1 MQIIEAM
8 TGPDSP
14 GEERLIQTLAGELDD
29 AYTLFRR
36 VLLPRAT
43 DAIDTVLVGPFG
55 VLVITTHEYAGT
67 YACEGDEW
75 FHSPDGGQ
83 SWQLSTENPIKQA
96 LYDHIQLK
104 SYLAREGLHGVPLE
118 KAVVFTNPKTNL
130 IPQRPAARLFGLRE
144 LQQYARQLTG
154 QAYLTPARVED
165 VVAALRRTIK
175 GTVQAR
181 TAEVR
186 AAPATR
192 RAGRSPTTWLLV
204 LGIALLG
211 ISATCFTLA
220 LVLLVQNLV

>member
-118 KAVVFTNPKTNL
+118 KAS
-130 IPQRPAARLFGLRE
+130 AALKEGVRQTFLE
-144 LQQYARQLTG
+144 LGIQSVPRNWL
-154 QAYLTPARVED
+154 D
-165 VVAALRRTIK
+165 VVA
-175 GTVQAR
+175 
-181 TAEVR
+181 VR
-186 AAPATR
+186 
-192 RAGRSPTTWLLV
+192 V
-204 LGIALLG
+204 
-211 ISATCFTLA
+211 
-220 LVLLVQNLV
+220 